1 MMIDSEGAN
10 FSHVFAKETE
20 TSDTTGEESSFT
32 VERVCD
38 TPMRIKSFALF

>member
-1 MMIDSEGAN
+1 MIESVGAN

-20 TSDTTGEESSFT
+20 TSDTTAEGGSFT

-38 TPMRIKSFALF
+38 TPLRIKSFALF